1 MKRKLTAVLALLMAV
16 VLVSFGFTVSVNA
29 ATNAITYD
37 WKGLHAYDAG
47 FAQGNIILNV
57 DASSGG
63 TYYLYWADDTAALD
77 GYYPICKLTV
87 ANSGSASY
95 TMPENTAIPAK
106 ATRVLAFKSSSE
118 PTNRSVSAAAI
129 NYKLPID
136 KATYKTDNDILYTFA
151 SYSDT
156 HITSNETGAQG
167 AKYPYDEEHLADA
180 FRTAA
185 ARDVDF
191 IVTTGDH
198 VTNHRNDEK
207 GYGNPHYP
215 EEWATY
221 LKILAAS
228 DYVNPIYEAI
238 GNHEL
243 WNYDTETNY
252 EKKDWK
258 TGSAYFRAV
267 TGMDNTTASVNS
279 GKSYYEITEPVTGDH
294 FLFMALEGGFYTDRV
309 NEFTDEQLAWLESK
323 LNAYQNDGKN
333 TFILEHANFEM
344 WGAGDLSYKNVY
356 DIPLKESGGSSTLAL
371 KNILR
376 AHKEAVFICG
386 HTHFK
391 FELTIPNTYINY
403 STNGGTSATIIH
415 NSSVGGVRDISSSAG
430 RVNDTSR
437 EKTEGYIVEVYK
449 DSTIF
454 YGTNLY
460 ENRIIPAA
468 TYIVPQRTSA
478 IAQPTDPPA
487 PTQAPTD
494 PPKPTDPLTEAPKP
508 TNPPTEAPKPTDPPQ
523 PTEPPVEIILGDADD
538 DGDATVLDV
547 TYIQR
552 YEANIQLPSPLNV
565 KNADVDGDEDVTIID
580 ATLLQRWL
588 AGIIKTFPA
597 EEYASTGA
605 DKEVAAVGAGAD
617 IAEESVNLSQA
628 KTALDKYWLL
638 ASYDQYQALKKAY
651 RNNADTATLTA
662 AYNDFM
668 TAVGTFYPGDTVNIY
683 FSDNLGWGQVSAYCS
698 AGHGKDKNAE
708 YPGVAMTPVGK
719 NDYGEI
725 IYRYSVPISK
735 YNYVVFN
742 NGSKSGP
749 QTIDLPLGAVNNQG
763 YYYDSALGKDGS
775 KYKCSYYVCDE
786 SKLKSLKQ

>member
-1 MKRKLTAVLALLMAV
+1 MKRKLTAVLALWMAV

-29 ATNAITYD
+29 ASNTITYT
-37 WKGLHAYDAG
+37 WQGTHAYDAG
-47 FAQGNIILNV
+47 FAQGTITVSV

-63 TYYLYWADDTAALD
+63 TYYLYWSDDTAALD

-118 PTNRSVSAAAI
+118 PTNRGVSAAAI

-136 KATYKTDNDILYTFA
+136 KATYKTDGDILYTFA

-156 HITSNETGAQG
+156 HITSGEDGAQG
-167 AKYPYDEEHLADA
+167 AKYPYDEQHLADA

-198 VTNHRNDEK
+198 VTNHRNDQK

-228 DYVNPIYEAI
+228 DYDNPIYEAI

-243 WNYDTETNY
+243 WNYDTETDY
-252 EKKDWK
+252 KDKDWQ

-267 TGMDNTTASVNS
+267 TGMDNTAATVNS
-279 GKSYYEITEPVTGDH
+279 GKSYFEITEPVTGDH

-309 NEFTDEQLAWLESK
+309 DEFTDAQLAWLESK
-323 LNAYQNDGKN
+323 LNAYKDDGKN

-344 WGAGDLSYKNVY
+344 WGAGDLSNKNVY
-356 DIPLKESGGSSTLAL
+356 DIPLKEKGCSSTTKLKTIL
-371 KNILR
+371 KN
-376 AHKEAVFICG
+376 HKEAVFICG

-391 FELTIPNTYINY
+391 FELTLPNTYINY

-415 NSSVGGVRDISSSAG
+415 NSSVGGVRDISTSQT
-430 RVNDTSR
+430 RINDTSR

-478 IAQPTDPPA
+478 IAQPTEAPA

-494 PPKPTDPLTEAPKP
+494 PPKPTDPPTEAPKP
-508 TNPPTEAPKPTDPPQ
+508 TDPPTEAPKPTDPPL
-523 PTEPPVEIILGDADD
+523 PTEPPVEVILGDADD
-538 DGDATVLDV
+538 DGEPTVLDV

-552 YEANIQLPSPLNV
+552 YEANIDLPSPLNE
-565 KNADVDGDEDVTIID
+565 KNADVDGDEEVTIID
-580 ATLLQRWL
+580 ATLLQRRL
-588 AGIIKTFPA
+588 AGIIKNFPA
-597 EEYASTGA
+597 EGYAATGA
-605 DKEVAAVGAGAD
+605 DKEIAAVGAEAD
-617 IAEESVNLSQA
+617 IAEESADRSQA

-638 ASYDQYQALKKAY
+638 ASYDRYQALKKAY

-662 AYNDFM
+662 VYNDFM
-668 TAVGTFYPGDTVNIY
+668 TAVDNFYPGDTIDIY
-683 FSDNLGWGQVSAYCS
+683 FSNNLGWSTVYAYCS
-698 AGHGKDKNAE
+698 AGHGKDKNKAWAGE
-708 YPGVAMTPVGK
+708 EMKAIGT
-719 NDYGEI
+719 NSYGET
-725 IYRYSVPISK
+725 IYKYTVPTGK
-735 YNYVVFN
+735 YNYVIFN
-742 NGSKSGP
+742 NGTSGGK
-749 QTIDLPLGAVNNQG
+749 QTIDLPLGAVKNQG
-763 YYYDSALGKDGS
+763 YYYDADLGMDGS
-775 KYKCSYYVCDE
+775 KYKCSFYVCDE
-786 SKLKSLKQ
+786 SKLKLFDQ